1 MSTKNSLR
9 PKYDSKMV
17 ETFKKVY
24 ESSYKDKFKASGI
37 FYEHQILDNM
47 VQYAIKSKG
56 GFMWALNNY
65 NGDVMSDLVA

>member
-1 MSTKNSLR
+1 
-9 PKYDSKMV
+9 
-17 ETFKKVY
+17 
-24 ESSYKDKFKASGI
+24 
-37 FYEHQILDNM
+37 M